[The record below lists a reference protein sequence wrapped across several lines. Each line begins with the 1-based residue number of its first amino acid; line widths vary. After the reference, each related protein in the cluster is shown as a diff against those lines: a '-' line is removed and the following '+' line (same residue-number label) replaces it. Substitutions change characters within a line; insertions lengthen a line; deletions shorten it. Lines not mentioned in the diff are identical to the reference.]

1 MILYDTTLSLMINIR
16 YMTHTHIHDESISN
30 ILLIYGP
37 VVYLVSSIN
46 IYIIFILCIFCLPGK
61 EAVSDYR
68 YRIVRKVFQ
77 ISAFKSKSVPE
88 SELESDDESES
99 ESESELEPESDDES
113 ELEDESEP
121 LVFADDGW

>member
-88 SELESDDESES
+88 SELESDDDPP
-99 ESESELEPESDDES
+99 ESELEPESDDEP